1 MTNLQLVQ
9 DANFQIVHEVY
20 DLLTPPDK
28 SSGAFIR
35 NDTGSGTEWLL
46 MKPATTSPLRMLRF
60 TQFKPI
66 YKHGVLS
73 VNHECTL
80 TVTPILVTY
89 DSSAHTYTFVNDMSG
104 KQLYSNGYM
113 DTSTNPATFKTLP
126 VNIPIIT
133 KEYTFVYDGSFKSL
147 SHNINDN
154 LDVYFKDL
162 YTTGKLYYNDGTNTY
177 ASAKVLN
184 ELVMDAVLDPAYNA
198 PNEKLQNSDSGPSS
212 LTSFN
217 CDRMTEVGANNIS
230 LSFIWVELTHCTSK
244 AYLIFSIDIR
254 CNTHAYSIN
263 TGTLC
268 QSLFDDAPP
277 QNTYNSGGTVTW
289 YGGKYDG
296 LCTYDGNLNI
306 ETRALSNNNMVI
318 SLCSSYAGNL
328 TGKIFTGENIY
339 QTVNIETFPSSMYF
353 PITIRGTD
361 GTTLSY
367 DILKDIYEQVSIAV
381 DYVYLTY

>member
-20 DLLTPPDK
+20 DLLTPNEK
-28 SSGAFIR
+28 NSGAFIR
-35 NDTGSGTEWLL
+35 VDSGNGSEWLL
-46 MKPATTSPLRMLRF
+46 MKPATTAPLRMLRF

-80 TVTPILVTY
+80 TVTPIVVTY
-89 DSSAHTYTFVNDMSG
+89 DSSTSSYTFVNDMSG

-113 DTSTNPATFKTLP
+113 DGTTFKALP
-126 VNIPIIT
+126 VNIPIISKTT
-133 KEYTFVYDGSFKSL
+133 KFVYDGSFKSL
-147 SHNINDN
+147 SHNINDQ
-154 LDVYFKDL
+154 LDIYFKDL
-162 YTTGKLYYNDGTNTY
+162 YTTGKLYFNDGTNTY
-177 ASAKVLN
+177 ASDDVLN
-184 ELVMDAVLDPAYNA
+184 QIVMNAVLDPAYLP
-198 PNEKLQNSDSGPSS
+198 PNDKLQNSDSGPSS

-217 CDRMTEVGANNIS
+217 CDRQSEVGHNNIS
-230 LSFIWVELTHCTSK
+230 LSFIWVELKYNTSK
-244 AYLIFSIDIR
+244 AYLIFSIDII

-268 QSLFDDAPP
+268 QELFNAPP
-277 QNTYNSGGTVTW
+277 PANTYTNGSGNSVTW

-306 ETRALSNNNMVI
+306 ESRALTNNNMVI

-367 DILKDIYEQVSIAV
+367 DVLKDIYEQVSIAV